1 MDGTVFNTKTLSTT
15 NLLQNARILSLT
27 AASSLPPIRARV
39 KQMRF
44 ANSVYLIPVVKD
56 DKMGFYN
63 RVDGKVFLEK
73 QTCLSAGPA
82 IK

>member
-1 MDGTVFNTKTLSTT
+1 MDGTVFNTKTLSST
-15 NLLQNARILSLT
+15 NLLRNARILSLT
-27 AASSLPPIRARV
+27 VPSNLYSIRARV
-39 KQMRF
+39 KQMTF
-44 ANSVYLIPVVKD
+44 SNSVYLIPVVKD

-73 QTCLSAGPA
+73 QPCLSAGPA